1 MPLDT
6 GRVSHLSLVAEG
18 DRDEAGAMTAGQPSV
33 DHGVD
38 LGEALRAARLFH
50 GMTLQDVADATR
62 IRQAY
67 VEALED
73 MRLDELPSRPFTIGY
88 IKAVANLLHL
98 DAEAA
103 VARFKLEAHDDVEPL
118 RAPIGVH
125 RQRDPRLGLLLA
137 GGLLVGGA
145 IVLWNVAQRAMTH
158 DAEPKAQVAAGAV
171 AQNTPTAVA
180 AGGAGGD
187 GGGSVSLGAPLPAP
201 VESTTPTPYVTP
213 GLEAAAAAGGSADAV
228 AAAAKARKEA
238 EAQAAPEAIANL
250 GAPFKSKGAIYGAAP
265 ADSSGV
271 ILQARKSTSLVVRGA
286 DGAVYFTRWLSAGDA
301 FRAPRTPGLV
311 ADIAEPGAV
320 DVFVG
325 GVLTTRL
332 SAPQTPLAK
341 LVPVAPKPAPKLTTT
356 PAAPPPAKPQ

>member
-18 DRDEAGAMTAGQPSV
+18 DRDEAGAVTAGQPSV

-171 AQNTPTAVA
+171 PQNTPTAVA

-250 GAPFKSKGAIYGAAP
+250 GAPFKSKGAIYGAAA

-341 LVPVAPKPAPKLTTT
+341 LVPVAPKPVAT
-356 PAAPPPAKPQ
+356 PAAPAPAKPQ

>member
-18 DRDEAGAMTAGQPSV
+18 DRDEAAAVASQPSV

-38 LGEALRAARLFH
+38 LGEALQAARLFH

-67 VEALED
+67 VEALEA
-73 MRLDELPSRPFTIGY
+73 MRLDDLPSRPFTIGY
-88 IKAVANLLHL
+88 IKAVANLLGL

-103 VARFKLEAHDDVEPL
+103 VARFKLEAHDEAEPL
-118 RAPIGVH
+118 RAPIGVA

-158 DAEPKAQVAAGAV
+158 DTEPKAQVASQAAPTAPAGAAPV
-171 AQNTPTAVA
+171 Q
-180 AGGAGGD
+180 AGGA
-187 GGGSVSLGAPLPAP
+187 VSLGAPLPAP

-250 GAPFKSKGAIYGAAP
+250 GAPFKAKGAMYGAAP
-265 ADSSGV
+265 VDSSGV

-311 ADIAEPGAV
+311 ADVAEPGAV
-320 DVFVG
+320 DVFTG
-325 GVLTTRL
+325 GVLTGRL
-332 SAPQTPLAK
+332 SAPQTQLGK
-341 LVPVAPKPAPKLTTT
+341 LI
-356 PAAPPPAKPQ
+356 PAAPAHPATAPAAPAIARPQ

>member
-6 GRVSHLSLVAEG
+6 GTVSHLNLVAEG
-18 DRDEAGAMTAGQPSV
+18 DRDDVAVSPTQPSV

-88 IKAVANLLHL
+88 IKAVAGVLRL
-98 DAEAA
+98 DPEAA
-103 VARFKLEAHDDVEPL
+103 VARFKLEAHDEAEPL
-118 RAPIGVH
+118 RAPIGVA

-137 GGLLVGGA
+137 AGLLVGGA

-158 DAEPKAQVAAGAV
+158 DAEPKAQVASQAAP
-171 AQNTPTAVA
+171 AAPAETPVS
-180 AGGAGGD
+180 GQ

-201 VESTTPTPYVTP
+201 AESTTPAPYVTP

-250 GAPFKSKGAIYGAAP
+250 GAPFKGKGAIYGAAP
-265 ADSSGV
+265 TDSSGV

-286 DGAVYFTRWLSAGDA
+286 DGSVYFTRWLSAGDA
-301 FRAPRTPGLV
+301 FRVPRTPGLV
-311 ADIAEPGAV
+311 ADVSEPASV
-320 DVFVG
+320 DVFTG
-325 GVLTTRL
+325 GVLTGRL
-332 SAPQTPLAK
+332 STPQTPLAK
-341 LVPVAPKPAPKLTTT
+341 LIPVAPKPVAAK
-356 PAAPPPAKPQ
+356 PAAAPAQAPARPQ

>member
-6 GRVSHLSLVAEG
+6 GTVSHLSLVAEG
-18 DRDEAGAMTAGQPSV
+18 DRDDTVAPPAQPSV

-88 IKAVANLLHL
+88 IKAVAGLLRL
-98 DAEAA
+98 DPEAA
-103 VARFKLEAHDDVEPL
+103 VARFKLEAHDDAEPL

-158 DAEPKAQVAAGAV
+158 DAEPKAQVASQAAPAAPATSV
-171 AQNTPTAVA
+171 PAQ
-180 AGGAGGD
+180 AGGA
-187 GGGSVSLGAPLPAP
+187 VSLGAPLPAP
-201 VESTTPTPYVTP
+201 AESTTPAPYVTP

-250 GAPFKSKGAIYGAAP
+250 GAPFKGKGAIYGAAP
-265 ADSSGV
+265 ADSAGV
-271 ILQARKSTSLVVRGA
+271 ILQARKSTSLTVRGA
-286 DGAVYFTRWLSAGDA
+286 DGNVYFTRWLSTGDA
-301 FRAPRTPGLV
+301 FRIPRTPGLV
-311 ADIAEPGAV
+311 ADVSEPTSI
-320 DVFVG
+320 DVFTN
-325 GVLTTRL
+325 GVLTGRL
-332 SAPQTPLAK
+332 SAPQTQLSKLA
-341 LVPVAPKPAPKLTTT
+341 PAPAAAPAPGRPAAAPATATT
-356 PAAPPPAKPQ
+356 PRR

>member
-6 GRVSHLSLVAEG
+6 GTVSHLNLVADG
-18 DRDEAGAMTAGQPSV
+18 DRDDTVAPPAQPSV

-88 IKAVANLLHL
+88 IKAVAGLLRL
-98 DAEAA
+98 DPEAA
-103 VARFKLEAHDDVEPL
+103 VARFKLEAHDDAEPL

-158 DAEPKAQVAAGAV
+158 DAEPKAQVASQAAPAAPATTGT
-171 AQNTPTAVA
+171 AQAQ
-180 AGGAGGD
+180 AGGA
-187 GGGSVSLGAPLPAP
+187 VSLGAPLPAP
-201 VESTTPTPYVTP
+201 AESTTPAPYVTP

-250 GAPFKSKGAIYGAAP
+250 GAPFKGKGAMYGAAP

-301 FRAPRTPGLV
+301 FRVPRTPGLV
-311 ADIAEPGAV
+311 ADVSEPASI
-320 DVFVG
+320 DVFTG
-325 GVLTTRL
+325 GVLTGRL
-332 SAPQTPLAK
+332 SVPQTQLSK
-341 LVPVAPKPAPKLTTT
+341 LVPAPPKPAAS
-356 PAAPPPAKPQ
+356 PAQAPARPQ

>member
-6 GRVSHLSLVAEG
+6 GTVSHLSLVAEG
-18 DRDEAGAMTAGQPSV
+18 DRDDTAAPLAQPSV

-67 VEALED
+67 IEALED

-88 IKAVANLLHL
+88 IKAVAGLLRL
-98 DAEAA
+98 DPEAA
-103 VARFKLEAHDDVEPL
+103 VARFKLEAHDDAEPL

-158 DAEPKAQVAAGAV
+158 DAEPKAQVASQAAPAAPAAATIA
-171 AQNTPTAVA
+171 AQ
-180 AGGAGGD
+180 AGGA
-187 GGGSVSLGAPLPAP
+187 VSLGAPLPAP
-201 VESTTPTPYVTP
+201 AESTTPAPYVTP

-250 GAPFKSKGAIYGAAP
+250 GAPFKGKGAMYGAAP
-265 ADSSGV
+265 ADSTGV
-271 ILQARKSTSLVVRGA
+271 ILQARKSTSLTVRGA
-286 DGAVYFTRWLSAGDA
+286 DGAVHFTRWLSAGDA
-301 FRAPRTPGLV
+301 FRIPRTPGLV
-311 ADIAEPGAV
+311 ADVSEPTSI
-320 DVFVG
+320 DVFTN
-325 GVLTTRL
+325 GVLTGRL
-332 SAPQTPLAK
+332 SAPQTTLAK
-341 LVPVAPKPAPKLTTT
+341 LVPAPAPAAAPARPAAAPATATT
-356 PAAPPPAKPQ
+356 PRR